1 MLKVE
6 EAVMRGQIQP
16 TLCVLGSEPACKDR
30 PPAEIERTIEA
41 SEMAAEPLKATGQIQ
56 HRG

>member
-16 TLCVLGSEPACKDR
+16 TLCVLGSEPACKTDHLLK
-30 PPAEIERTIEA
+30 IERTIEA
-41 SEMAAEPLKATGQIQ
+41 SERQLDP
-56 HRG
+56 